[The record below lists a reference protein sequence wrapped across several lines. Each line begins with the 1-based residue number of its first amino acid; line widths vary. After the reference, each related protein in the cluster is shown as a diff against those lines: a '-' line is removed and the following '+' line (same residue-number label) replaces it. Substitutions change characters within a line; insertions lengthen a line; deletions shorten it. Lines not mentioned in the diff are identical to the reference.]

1 MLSQSSLKF
10 RLALLISLLALASAL
25 ALSQLVSHFSRQQIV
40 RDQHA
45 LLDNVAR
52 DMAARLAQDMNTRG
66 QEIGFLATLD
76 TLRDPRTSMARRQ
89 AILEGVQKAYPF
101 YAWIGMTD
109 TEGNIVAGTGGVLL
123 GRSVAQRDWFLQGRQ
138 GPYFGDAHDAFL
150 LAKLLPQPKWD
161 DLPLRLVDISTPVF
175 AADGKLLGVLCGHLS
190 LDWAFEA
197 RHRMLDQ
204 LSREGLDVIV
214 VNKDAKVL
222 MGTPQL
228 PSLKVDLSGL
238 SVIKAAAAGASSSSV
253 EVWPDGQRYLTA
265 AVRESGFASYPGMGW
280 TVVARKSET
289 LAFASARA
297 LGWMILGVGV
307 VTALVFGVVLWWIL
321 RRQLKPLE
329 DISAAAQRI
338 RNEDLTATIPQ
349 LEGRGELALFARSLT
364 DLVGSLQGKN
374 AELKLASRVFEE
386 SGQGIIVSDA
396 HNCIL
401 SVNRAFT
408 RITGYTVDDVLGRTP
423 ALLKSGR
430 QGPEFYQAMW
440 SAIQT
445 QGRWQGEV
453 WNRTQTGEVFPEWL
467 TINTLLD
474 ETGAVSHYIGI
485 FDDISEKKDY
495 EKRLVHLANYDVLTN
510 LPNRH
515 LLQRQLELALAQLAR
530 LSGSAATLALL
541 FVDLDKFKH
550 INDTLGHPVG
560 DEVLKDVAARF
571 RMHVGAELI
580 LARWG
585 GDEFVVAMP
594 GATAQ
599 QASVLAKVLIDS
611 LQAPFMI
618 GAAHYHLG
626 MSVGVAMYPAHGLTV
641 DSLLR
646 CADAAMYQAK
656 REGANLCRFYDRAM
670 NASVEQ
676 FMKIDN
682 ALRDTLAQGGAGLS
696 LAFQPQFSP
705 DGKQLLSAEVLVR
718 WTHPELGALSPAQ
731 FIPVA
736 EDSGQILP
744 LGDWIFKEAVRS
756 HAALTQAGC
765 AVPLAINC
773 SAHQLRM
780 DKLSTT
786 LQALCQQYGVRPSD
800 LMIEVTES
808 AIMSDEVKALQ
819 TLMALKALGCRIS
832 IDDFGTGYACLS
844 YIQKI
849 HPAEIKIDQ
858 SFVATLLTDPNSRS
872 IVEFTVGLAQ
882 SMGIEVVAEGVET
895 EAQRQA
901 LQSIGP
907 VKMQGFL
914 LGRPGSLAQLQTLL
928 QI

>member
-1 MLSQSSLKF
+1 
-10 RLALLISLLALASAL
+10 
-25 ALSQLVSHFSRQQIV
+25 
-40 RDQHA
+40 
-45 LLDNVAR
+45 
-52 DMAARLAQDMNTRG
+52 
-66 QEIGFLATLD
+66 
-76 TLRDPRTSMARRQ
+76 
-89 AILEGVQKAYPF
+89 
-101 YAWIGMTD
+101 
-109 TEGNIVAGTGGVLL
+109 
-123 GRSVAQRDWFLQGRQ
+123 
-138 GPYFGDAHDAFL
+138 
-150 LAKLLPQPKWD
+150 
-161 DLPLRLVDISTPVF
+161 
-175 AADGKLLGVLCGHLS
+175 
-190 LDWAFEA
+190 
-197 RHRMLDQ
+197 
-204 LSREGLDVIV
+204 
-214 VNKDAKVL
+214 
-222 MGTPQL
+222 
-228 PSLKVDLSGL
+228 
-238 SVIKAAAAGASSSSV
+238 
-253 EVWPDGQRYLTA
+253 
-265 AVRESGFASYPGMGW
+265 
-280 TVVARKSET
+280 
-289 LAFASARA
+289 
-297 LGWMILGVGV
+297 
-307 VTALVFGVVLWWIL
+307 
-321 RRQLKPLE
+321 
-329 DISAAAQRI
+329 
-338 RNEDLTATIPQ
+338 
-349 LEGRGELALFARSLT
+349 
-364 DLVGSLQGKN
+364 
-374 AELKLASRVFEE
+374 
-386 SGQGIIVSDA
+386 
-396 HNCIL
+396 
-401 SVNRAFT
+401 
-408 RITGYTVDDVLGRTP
+408 
-423 ALLKSGR
+423 
-430 QGPEFYQAMW
+430 
-440 SAIQT
+440 
-445 QGRWQGEV
+445 
-453 WNRTQTGEVFPEWL
+453 
-467 TINTLLD
+467 
-474 ETGAVSHYIGI
+474 
-485 FDDISEKKDY
+485 
-495 EKRLVHLANYDVLTN
+495 
-510 LPNRH
+510 
-515 LLQRQLELALAQLAR
+515 
-530 LSGSAATLALL
+530 
-541 FVDLDKFKH
+541 
-550 INDTLGHPVG
+550 
-560 DEVLKDVAARF
+560 
-571 RMHVGAELI
+571 
-580 LARWG
+580 
-585 GDEFVVAMP
+585 
-594 GATAQ
+594 
-599 QASVLAKVLIDS
+599 
-611 LQAPFMI
+611 
-618 GAAHYHLG
+618 
-626 MSVGVAMYPAHGLTV
+626 V

-670 NASVEQ
+670 NASMEQ